1 MFSSNIFWRSLF
13 WFFTDLLC
21 NRSRHVLSTTTIRY
35 VTIVV
40 CSTTLYS
47 LKLVTHFSPTGD
59 GIDAKAFLFGNEGA
73 CTSSGDN
80 CAKRILRAL
89 AAGLSDYVGQ
99 TRADEGS
106 EDALVD
112 TGIVEGSMSIGSEMI
127 YAVVAVCQRQA
138 WN

>member
-1 MFSSNIFWRSLF
+1 M
-13 WFFTDLLC
+13 
-21 NRSRHVLSTTTIRY
+21 
-35 VTIVV
+35 
-40 CSTTLYS
+40 TLYS
-47 LKLVTHFSPTGD
+47 LKLVTHSSPTGD

-80 CAKRILRAL
+80 CATRILRAL

-106 EDALVD
+106 EDALLD
-112 TGIVEGSMSIGSEMI
+112 TGIVEGSMGTDSEMI
-127 YAVVAVCQRQA
+127 CGVIDVCQRQA